1 MIRLFVKLILIAIF
15 IVCSTVIFIM
25 YIKLSFVDWPYVY
38 VGFISLILALLIKRK
53 HKSET
58 MK

>member
-1 MIRLFVKLILIAIF
+1 MIRLFVKLILIALF

-25 YIKLSFVDWPYVY
+25 YIKLSFVDWPYLY
-38 VGFISLILALLIKRK
+38 VGLISLILALLIKRK

>member
-25 YIKLSFVDWPYVY
+25 YIKLSLVDWPYVY
-38 VGFISLILALLIKRK
+38 VGLISLILALLIKRK